1 MPEDSN
7 AELAAV
13 VVGMQHGGRSMR
25 GRSMGDEMME
35 LAG

>member
-1 MPEDSN
+1 MPEDNN

-13 VVGMQHGGRSMR
+13 AFGMQHGGRSMA
-25 GRSMGDEMME
+25 GHGMGEEMME